1 MNTRYHR
8 THGTI
13 VFTLLPNTDM
23 YIRLYYRLI
32 SIREITTT
40 LCKFSVSTFYRP
52 LFMLIFLLPLLNSQY
67 FLHTPL
73 FMLIF
78 STPLF
83 QSPVTTFCLSS
94 VMLWDIFLSEFD
106 FEKEVTQL
114 SEIEKI
120 KLINSESNRFSSG
133 SKSWL
138 LSEEFNGT
146 EDKQT
151 SSRQITQLLKFV
163 VFPYMFIVFFFCH
176 KLSYLL
182 LWQ

>member
-23 YIRLYYRLI
+23 YIWLYYRLI

-40 LCKFSVSTFYRP
+40 LRKFSVSTFYRP

-67 FLHTPL
+67 FLHTPF

-94 VMLWDIFLSEFD
+94 VMLCSQQDLIWDISHNIFCFLDYKTYD
-106 FEKEVTQL
+106 FTVQ
-114 SEIEKI
+114 
-120 KLINSESNRFSSG
+120 
-133 SKSWL
+133 
-138 LSEEFNGT
+138 
-146 EDKQT
+146 Q
-151 SSRQITQLLKFV
+151 
-163 VFPYMFIVFFFCH
+163 H
-176 KLSYLL
+176 
-182 LWQ
+182 